1 MCQNE
6 YEENE
11 YGESESEYGQ
21 TDSKVCPE
29 CSKQGRI
36 GIMYPVG
43 ETVQSMSGSTSTVY
57 SCERCDH
64 SEGL

>member
-21 TDSKVCPE
+21 TDIKICPQQPGANSRHLNLIE
-29 CSKQGRI
+29 SRNQKAYIEPIMRFRGQEGRDDQG
-36 GIMYPVG
+36 
-43 ETVQSMSGSTSTVY
+43 
-57 SCERCDH
+57 
-64 SEGL
+64 